1 MSTLGELIERTR
13 HQLSGLDAEKDAVSA
28 LSSPLGVTG
37 TTLAL
42 ETAEGLSVGLA
53 EVDLE
58 MVRVKAVSPQDST
71 ATLWSF
77 GRGYRGTAAAS
88 HAAGAEVRFNPSWP
102 ASSVAREINGT
113 VGEMYPLLYA
123 VASHETTLPADHGA
137 VDVPADAVGIISVWV
152 EDLIRPGQWIREDRW
167 NYNPDGNIG
176 AGLRVGGLW
185 SGGDA
190 VKVVYAKAPGVFNL
204 TGPLNQDFTTVTGL
218 PERLEDLV
226 SLGVAKRLAPFI
238 DVSKLPYIAASAAEA
253 ASQRAPGVGG
263 TQTRLLQALWT
274 TRLQEEA
281 QVLTREHPIR
291 VHRGR

>member
-28 LSSPLGVTG
+28 LGSPLGVSG
-37 TTLAL
+37 TTLSL
-42 ETAEGLSVGLA
+42 ESADGLSTGLA

-58 MVRVKAVSPQDST
+58 LLRVKAVSPQDST

-77 GRGYRGTAAAS
+77 GRGYRGTAAAA

-113 VGEMYPLLYA
+113 IGEMYPLLYA
-123 VASHETTLPADHGA
+123 VASHETTLPADHG
-137 VDVPADAVGIISVWV
+137 VIDVPASAVGIISVWI
-152 EDLIRPGQWIREDRW
+152 EDQTRPGQWIREDRW
-167 NYNPDGNIG
+167 NYNPDGNTG

-185 SGGDA
+185 SGGES
-190 VKVVYAKAPGVFNL
+190 VKVVYAKQPAKFNL
-204 TGPLNQDFTTVTGL
+204 TGALTQDFATVTGL

-226 SLGVAKRLAPFI
+226 SLGVAKRLAPFV
-238 DVSKLPYIAASAAEA
+238 DVSKLPYIASNAVEA
-253 ASQRAPGVGG
+253 GSQRAPGVGG

-274 TRLQEEA
+274 TRLQDEA
-281 QVLTREHPIR
+281 MALTREHPIR